1 MDCIVLGVTKSQT
14 RLSDFHFH
22 FLSQTSL
29 VARTVKHLSTMRETR
44 VQSLGREDTLEK
56 EMAIHSS
63 TIAWKIPRTEE
74 LGRLQSLGSQ
84 RVEHS

>member
-44 VQSLGREDTLEK
+44 VQSLGWADPLKKGKATP
-56 EMAIHSS
+56 SS
-63 TIAWKIPRTEE
+63 ILA
-74 LGRLQSLGSQ
+74 
-84 RVEHS
+84 